1 MFCNTYIC
9 GVSHCLQSCSKE
21 NQQQETGKTE
31 RQTTEFE
38 FTKEMHNFTEIKN
51 EQLRIKY

>member
-1 MFCNTYIC
+1 MFLIACNP
-9 GVSHCLQSCSKE
+9 VQKK
-21 NQQQETGKTE
+21 NKQQETGKTE